1 MFRPFWTVKNI
12 VAKKTNKKHPYQ
24 SFFSVIWVWTPPAP
38 VSICEERVEG
48 GGGGEYYNIFIHTWA
63 RTILGLKIFNFNTF
77 EGFQKNEYF
86 WGMKILWISFGHQKV
101 NPKKCLG
108 LRMYEN
114 IRVPLPPPLPLSHPG
129 ASMLGIREQYQ
140 RTSYFVFGVTTQ
152 IAKIRWAHVGS
163 WWKCGRR
170 RIPTLYQHR
179 TNATMSTILSLLN
192 IHYIITKSSVPVFWI
207 MCLVLKEVYVSGAH
221 DIGPALRRRFVWFDS
236 YVPSTIFQLCRDESS
251 WVEPVLSYD

>member
-1 MFRPFWTVKNI
+1 M
-12 VAKKTNKKHPYQ
+12 
-24 SFFSVIWVWTPPAP
+24 
-38 VSICEERVEG
+38 EG
-48 GGGGEYYNIFIHTWA
+48 GGYYNIFIHTWA
-63 RTILGLKIFNFNTF
+63 RTILEFKILNFNTF

-86 WGMKILWISFGHQKV
+86 LGYEDFVDIFWGHHKT
-101 NPKKCLG
+101 PKKLTPKNGPG

-114 IRVPLPPPLPLSHPG
+114 IRVPPPLSHPG

-192 IHYIITKSSVPVFWI
+192 TTILLQNPL
-207 MCLVLKEVYVSGAH
+207 CLYSE
-221 DIGPALRRRFVWFDS
+221 
-236 YVPSTIFQLCRDESS
+236 
-251 WVEPVLSYD
+251 